1 MEEWKKERGYSNE
14 ISRLR
19 YRGKINDAIKK
30 CDEAILYFPNNN
42 FFYKLLGDLYVQKG
56 DFENAGVAYIHQ
68 LKLIEDVPEQFKNFA
83 RFYQLLEKNVSEDKV
98 IKYQNLIKD
107 LVRKGEIPRVI
118 EKKLATLFISDV
130 FLDKELRELMNYA
143 MDDRNLSETIK
154 KIDTIKDLDAIQTI
168 IVLIINK
175 KGNLPNYKTNEYLVS
190 VAEKY
195 ELYSE
200 GLELI
205 KKILSNDRRRNPVII
220 RTLFRIC
227 RKLQD
232 YSVAESILDIDI
244 PFVLASDF
252 NIQYELVYYFEYIDN
267 VELLNRTLKKMR
279 NSAASSIPIARALY
293 NFYLKFN
300 RFDEAME
307 ISKHIRSLEVRNQ
320 KKYKFKRIDAQF
332 ESEQGVWDKLQE
344 LVSEQEH
351 NRQMI
356 AMRDLL
362 KGFSHE
368 LGQPITNIRYSV
380 QLYQMKAEK
389 GFGKIENIDEL
400 LSLILNQ
407 TERIGNLLARFRPIV
422 SSKSKNSEFNVYE
435 RIDNVLINLS
445 SRLEEANI
453 KFSVTGNGQIQ
464 LWGDPVQF
472 EQVFYNL
479 VLNSMQAISGEKIKE
494 GMINIEI
501 SKERNNSIKIVFYDN
516 GPGVPGENTKKIF
529 EPFYSTKKTATQSDG
544 GEGLGLFI
552 VWNVLKL
559 FNGSIKLDTNYK
571 MGAKFI
577 ISIKE
582 KEKSNE

>member
-175 KGNLPNYKTNEYLVS
+175 KGNFPNYKTNEYLVS

-267 VELLNRTLKKMR
+267 AELLNRTLKKMR

>member
-107 LVRKGEIPRVI
+107 LVRKGEIPRII

-175 KGNLPNYKTNEYLVS
+175 KDNLPNYKTNEYLVS

-205 KKILSNDRRRNPVII
+205 KKILLNDRRRNPVII

-389 GFGKIENIDEL
+389 GFEKIENIDEL

-445 SRLEEANI
+445 SRLEKANI
-453 KFSVTGNGQIQ
+453 KFSVTGNEQIQ

-529 EPFYSTKKTATQSDG
+529 EPFYSTKKTSTQSDG

-559 FNGSIKLDTNYK
+559 FNGNIKLDTNYK

>member
-107 LVRKGEIPRVI
+107 LVRKAEIPRII

-175 KGNLPNYKTNEYLVS
+175 KDNLPNYKTNEYLVS

-205 KKILSNDRRRNPVII
+205 KKILLNDRRRNPVII

-389 GFGKIENIDEL
+389 GFEKIENIDEL

-445 SRLEEANI
+445 SRLEKANI
-453 KFSVTGNGQIQ
+453 KFSVTGNEQIQ

-529 EPFYSTKKTATQSDG
+529 EPFYSTKKTSTQSDG

-559 FNGSIKLDTNYK
+559 FNGNIKLDTNYK